1 LLPPSV
7 SGPRMRYHRLGWG
20 ARHRTYAL
28 SPEGVCYRVSGRGD
42 PRAPPPVQLNIGARA
57 APYKECWEIIFGLGA
72 KSLGKGK
79 TFLAVVRWWADG
91 LRRAAAVRCWS
102 RWRGRGVGRLGLG
115 DGGLGTCR
123 VGDLDE
129 FVCRGPGV
137 GAGGRRS
144 SRRTRSRCRSLV
156 AQFPGYLFVRSSQLE
171 TVQHERWGLRP
182 LTLGGAQ
189 ATVTE
194 EQVSHALAL
203 EARSRLSALPRGRA
217 RTLVPGDRVVLVDG
231 PLLLD
236 PHAPPLGVV
245 TEVRDRHLVVLLDGA
260 TLPVLC
266 AHDAVSPE

>member
-1 LLPPSV
+1 MRGV
-7 SGPRMRYHRLGWG
+7 MEMVVESGDVWFVVAGPDVRC
-20 ARHRTYAL
+20 AAV
-28 SPEGVCYRVSGRGD
+28 EGHLGRGCAVS
-42 PRAPPPVQLNIGARA
+42 PRLLEV
-57 APYKECWEIIFGLGA
+57 
-72 KSLGKGK
+72 
-79 TFLAVVRWWADG
+79 
-91 LRRAAAVRCWS
+91 
-102 RWRGRGVGRLGLG
+102 
-115 DGGLGTCR
+115 
-123 VGDLDE
+123 
-129 FVCRGPGV
+129 
-137 GAGGRRS
+137 RRS